1 MKKSRKLLCVLLALV
16 MVVGLLPGMA
26 FAADVEETEPAEA
39 AAADTETGAEAEGI
53 GDIIDVIGGITLPS
67 YTVTVVTNKG
77 VPAVGATITLTD
89 QLTGDSVAYTTDFLG
104 TAILKPKSLTAVYTV
119 SATWTSPILGIKY
132 ISLPGLTWSASV
144 KPEWETIKVYPVP
157 NIGLNYTDH
166 TAYVKGYPDGMVR
179 PESNITRAEA
189 AAIIYRIAK
198 PGSFSTAPNTSFVD
212 IKGHWAFTEISALA
226 NAGIIKGTSATTF
239 EPDRS
244 ITRGELFTMIGRMF
258 ADAYTTDGLIG
269 NIFRDIGS
277 GYFVNYIE
285 LLYKLGL
292 VEGDGNGLVRPTDP
306 IPRPETVTLVNRLL
320 PRQPDS
326 ESCESCAN
334 VKYWPDNPKGA
345 WYYAAIQEATNSHD
359 YTLTVKL
366 NPLTS
371 EELFCEVWTKVY

>member
-39 AAADTETGAEAEGI
+39 AAVDTETGAEAEGI

-244 ITRGELFTMIGRMF
+244 ITRGELFTMVGRMF
-258 ADAYTTDGLIG
+258 ADAYTTDGSIG
-269 NIFRDIGS
+269 KIFQDIGS
-277 GYFVNYIE
+277 DYFVKYIE

-292 VEGDGNGLVRPTDP
+292 VEGDGKGLVRPTDP
-306 IPRPETVTLVNRLL
+306 ITRAETVTLVNRLL
-320 PRQPDS
+320 LRQPDS

>member
-39 AAADTETGAEAEGI
+39 TAVDTETGAEAEGI
-53 GDIIDVIGGITLPS
+53 GDIIDAIGGITLPS

-212 IKGHWAFTEISALA
+212 IKGHWAFTAISALA

-269 NIFRDIGS
+269 NIFQDIGS

-306 IPRPETVTLVNRLL
+306 IKRAETVTLVNRLL
-320 PRQPDS
+320 LRQPDS

-366 NPLTS
+366 NPFTS

>member
-166 TAYVKGYPDGMVR
+166 TAYVKGYPDEMVR

-239 EPDRS
+239 EPNRS

-269 NIFRDIGS
+269 NIFQDIGS

-306 IPRPETVTLVNRLL
+306 ITRAETVTLVNRLL
-320 PRQPDS
+320 LRQPDS

>member
-39 AAADTETGAEAEGI
+39 AAVDTETGAEAEGI

-104 TAILKPKSLTAVYTV
+104 TAILNPKSLTAVYTV

-269 NIFRDIGS
+269 NIFQDIGS

-306 IPRPETVTLVNRLL
+306 IKRSETVTLVNRLL
-320 PRQPDS
+320 LRQPDS

-366 NPLTS
+366 NPFTS
-371 EELFCEVWTKVY
+371 EKIFCEVWTKVY

>member
-39 AAADTETGAEAEGI
+39 TAVDTETGAEAEGI
-53 GDIIDVIGGITLPS
+53 GDIIDAIGGITLPS

-104 TAILKPKSLTAVYTV
+104 TAVLKPKSLTAVYTV

-226 NAGIIKGTSATTF
+226 NAGIIKGTSSTTF

-258 ADAYTTDGLIG
+258 ADAYTTDGVIG
-269 NIFRDIGS
+269 NIFQDIGS

-306 IPRPETVTLVNRLL
+306 ITRAETVTLVNRLL
-320 PRQPDS
+320 LRQPDS